1 MITNNLSLT
10 NDWGLSEL
18 TTNHISLDNLA
29 KKYNL
34 EDLDFIKIDT
44 DGADRDVL
52 ESAKDSIN
60 NSPVL
65 GIWIEVNFI
74 GDKDSPNSF
83 HEIDRTL
90 RSWGF
95 ELFDIISR
103 KYSVASLPTPFEYD
117 CFAQNVYGK
126 VQQGDALYLRDPMS
140 KKIDD
145 EKDMCAPICPTLSID
160 KLLKLACLFEIFNL
174 LDHAAELLIGYR
186 EQFDSII
193 NVDENLNLLT
203 EQVTGRKIT
212 YENYIKS
219 ITPESLLPDGIYG
232 RNFSI
237 ENEYRKILQ
246 LGHSISK
253 KLIDDKKIIE
263 EDFYSWRLNFKN
275 PTTEEFEMLAHASFN
290 LDDLKQQYE
299 FIKKYDKIF
308 IKTSLSAQDKVF
320 SNYFLNLWEYVHG
333 ETILESYPWNIGIPI
348 ADLCN
353 AKCTF
358 CNSWLNG
365 TGITSDKDLDVY
377 KEPIKHARIITLQGH
392 GEPLVNPDINNILE
406 KIAAWTSPYCRTS
419 IITNG
424 FNLPEK
430 LNALLSANVQVFNIS
445 LNAATPEVHNV
456 VMGLGINAFDS
467 IINEIKKIVNLRK
480 QNKNIEVTL
489 SLVLT
494 KDNLHEVINFINLS
508 HALEVDKIY
517 LRSLLS
523 LTDSTEEMIG
533 QAKNP
538 RDVLPPGL
546 NYHLLSPTLHP
557 ECDKLL
563 DEILERVKHST
574 IEVEYQPETWKSQ
587 LFGNNV
593 QKLVDEKWDDIKFI
607 SRKDAIKDKE
617 IRTNYKES
625 NKKIIGK
632 GNYITTVDH
641 TLSHNPYN
649 RTSKF
654 DCKFVYHNLISFET
668 TLRLSPCCYM
678 VDIPG
683 HEPIVMDDDNFKS
696 YWNSPAMVSLR
707 KSLNSG
713 PLLEN
718 CKVCPWQG

>member
-18 TTNHISLDNLA
+18 TKNHILLDDLA

-65 GIWIEVNFI
+65 GIWTEVNFI

-83 HEIDRTL
+83 HAIDQTL

-95 ELFDIISR
+95 ELFDINSR
-103 KYSVASLPTPFEYD
+103 KYSVASLPTPFEYN

-126 VQQGDALYLRDPMS
+126 VQQGDALYLRDPLGANS
-140 KKIDD
+140 NSPK
-145 EKDMCAPICPTLSID
+145 CPELSVD

-174 LDHAAELLIGYR
+174 PDHAAELLIGYR
-186 EQFDSII
+186 EKFDSII
-193 NVDENLNLLT
+193 DVDENLNLLT

-212 YENYIKS
+212 YKDYIKS

-246 LGHSISK
+246 SGNFISK
-253 KLIDDKKIIE
+253 KLIDDNKIIE
-263 EDFYSWRLNFKN
+263 EDFYNWRINFKN
-275 PTTEEFEMLAHASFN
+275 PTTDEFEMLAHASFN
-290 LDDLKQQYE
+290 LDNLDQQYE

-308 IKTSLSAQDKVF
+308 IKTSLSTEDKVF
-320 SNYFLNLWEYVHG
+320 SNYFLNLWEYAHG
-333 ETILESYPWNIGIPI
+333 ETILESYPWNVAVPI

-358 CNSWLNG
+358 CNSWLSG
-365 TGITSDKDLDVY
+365 TAVTSDKDLDVY
-377 KEPIKHARIITLQGH
+377 EEPIKYARIITLQGH
-392 GEPLVNPDINNILE
+392 GEPLVNPYINTILE
-406 KIAAWTSPYCRTS
+406 KIATWTSPRCRTS

-424 FNLPEK
+424 FKLPEK
-430 LNALLSANVQVFNIS
+430 LDALLAAKVQVFNVS
-445 LNAATPEVHNV
+445 LNAATPEIHDV
-456 VMGLGINAFDS
+456 VMGLGIDAFDK
-467 IINEIKKIVNLRK
+467 IVGEIKKIVNLKK
-480 QNKNIEVTL
+480 QNKNIDVTL

-494 KDNLHEVINFINLS
+494 KDNLHEVVDFINLA
-508 HALEVDKIY
+508 HTLEVDKIY
-517 LRSLLS
+517 LRSLLTN
-523 LTDSTEEMIG
+523 TDASEKMVNRVE
-533 QAKNP
+533 
-538 RDVLPPGL
+538 DVRELLPPGL
-546 NYHLLSPTLHP
+546 NYHLLSPTLHL

-593 QKLVDEKWDDIKFI
+593 QKLINENWKEIKFI

-632 GNYITTVDH
+632 GNHIANVDH

-683 HEPIVMDDDNFKS
+683 HEPIVMDDSNFKS

-713 PLLEN
+713 PLFEN
-718 CKVCPWQG
+718 CKVCPVQG